1 VSELPAVKICG
12 ITSLDDA
19 ARAVDLGAWALGMI
33 FYPGSPRRC
42 RPAEAERIA
51 AALRRK
57 VELCGV
63 FVNASLNDVVH
74 MSERVG
80 LTMLQLHGDE
90 GPSFCAEA
98 GRRTGARVI
107 KARPVSSAGD
117 LRALERFH
125 TDLHLVDG
133 RAAGLRGGT
142 GEVFDWELLRQRR
155 SEIPLIVS
163 GGLTPD
169 NVADAIR
176 RTHPFAV
183 DSASG
188 TEAEPGRKD
197 PDKLERFFAQV
208 HSTGLAAAGG
218 GPGTA

>member
-1 VSELPAVKICG
+1 VGEVPAVKICG
-12 ITSLDDA
+12 ITALEDA
-19 ARAVDLGAWALGMI
+19 ERAVGLGAWALGMI
-33 FYPGSPRRC
+33 FYPRSPRRC

-63 FVNASLNDVVH
+63 FVNASLDDVVH

-98 GRRTGARVI
+98 GRRTGTRVI
-107 KARPVSSAGD
+107 KARPVASAGD
-117 LRALERFH
+117 LQALERFR

-142 GEVFDWELLRQRR
+142 GEVFDWDLLGQRR
-155 SEIPLIVS
+155 SDIPLILS
-163 GGLTPD
+163 GGLTPE
-169 NVADAIR
+169 NVAEAVR
-176 RTHPFAV
+176 RTRPFAV

-188 TEAEPGRKD
+188 TESEPGRKD
-197 PDKLERFFAQV
+197 PDKLERFFAQA
-208 HSTGLAAAGG
+208 HAAGLAPAGG
-218 GPGTA
+218 APGAP